1 MCMLNHRAQ
10 ILLDLETK
18 TLLQD
23 AALAMNVSFGEAIRH
38 AANFS
43 YKTKQI
49 HKLKSKTP
57 KNSRVEAA
65 AKIQKIRQ
73 SLNLHLTVE
82 EIKEM
87 AHHGHKY

>member
-1 MCMLNHRAQ
+1 MCMLNQRAQ
-10 ILLDLETK
+10 ILLDQETK

-38 AANFS
+38 AATYT
-43 YKTKQI
+43 YKTKKQHLKSHKTTSPLLSELSRI
-49 HKLKSKTP
+49 HKNMKP
-57 KNSRVEAA
+57 
-65 AKIQKIRQ
+65 
-73 SLNLHLTVE
+73 LNLTIE